1 MSDLKRRNRIW
12 NINRCMVRLFAQ
24 KERSLSGLKNI
35 KMKLIG
41 MKMLNLGGIIK
52 KKMRRMN
59 SYEI

>member
-1 MSDLKRRNRIW
+1 
-12 NINRCMVRLFAQ
+12 MVRLFTQ
-24 KERSLSGLKNI
+24 KESSLSRLKNI